1 MKKHTHELSV
11 LVTGGAGYIGSHTCK
26 VLKRNGFIPVVLD
39 NLTRGHR
46 EFVKWGPLEEGD
58 IRDEHFLSNVF
69 KTYKPVAVMH
79 FAGLAY
85 VEESM
90 RVPKDYEDVNVN
102 GTRNLLSAMK
112 KYECDSI
119 VFSSSCAV
127 YGEVKSNAIDEL
139 TPLLP
144 INPYGAT
151 KKAAEMLLKE
161 FSCQFDLRY
170 VALRYFNAVGAD
182 PDGDVGE
189 WHEPETH
196 LLPLV
201 IKAALSGKKFK
212 VYGKDYKTKDGTC
225 IRDLIH
231 VVDLA
236 EGHVLALNYLLNRN
250 SSVCLNLGSGSGIS
264 ILELI
269 KEVERITKL
278 KVNYEF
284 SEKRDG
290 DPSMLVAKALLA
302 KNLLGW
308 TPGFANEDK
317 IFHAWNWYIKNLERF
332 NDF

>member
-236 EGHVLALNYLLNRN
+236 EGHVLAINYLLNIN
-250 SSVCLNLGSGSGIS
+250 S
-264 ILELI
+264 
-269 KEVERITKL
+269 
-278 KVNYEF
+278 
-284 SEKRDG
+284 
-290 DPSMLVAKALLA
+290 
-302 KNLLGW
+302 
-308 TPGFANEDK
+308 
-317 IFHAWNWYIKNLERF
+317 
-332 NDF
+332 